1 MGRSNLDRSQYCI
14 SIKMTKLTI
23 LLLGVLTIAT
33 LAAAWENED
42 SSSLS
47 EEMVASR
54 QVRSPQRKIRK
65 TKGKPRKPMKKT
77 MKKGIRK
84 SGKAKKTMKKGTR
97 VQKKGTRVQKKGTRV
112 QKKGTRKVAKKQM
125 KPKTQK
131 KATKKVTKPKG
142 TKTSKPET
150 RQVADADTCYYK
162 SIKAMR
168 MLAGIVANFEKQQN
182 RMKAHS
188 KIASGKLDK
197 KDAFESINQKLIE
210 AGGGN
215 KSALTCSGSST
226 NPGAAQLTNLTT
238 VLGECQT
245 VLATSCN
252 MSLIPQPNNTQ
263 LDACNASIVAFK
275 AEAEKCLD
283 LSIKEK
289 SMSAAV
295 CECWTS
301 TAIDEL
307 FESNTD
313 CKFPE
318 ETRNITAA
326 KNKCVEEFGKCRKYE
341 DDASISITACA
352 SSSSALV
359 EKVAALTENAAAVDS
374 AKTAVQALAN
384 TARRTRRSD
393 SLSSC
398 TEVETT
404 ATALTSMVLVSPSS
418 TEILVLSAQITST
431 TVTCTT
437 EEAASLAAL
446 DALFEEAAN
455 ILVEAIDSVQEQLL
469 ALTGTTAS
477 TEVIENFSTE
487 SPTMETT
494 MMF

>member
-1 MGRSNLDRSQYCI
+1 MGRSNSGLSTASI

-47 EEMVASR
+47 EEMIASR
-54 QVRSPQRKIRK
+54 QVRSPQRKVRK
-65 TKGKPRKPMKKT
+65 TRGKSRKSPKTKKT

-131 KATKKVTKPKG
+131 KATKKVTK
-142 TKTSKPET
+142 TSKPET
-150 RQVADADTCYYK
+150 RQVADADTCFYK

-326 KNKCVEEFGKCRKYE
+326 KNKCVEDFGKCRKYE
-341 DDASISITACA
+341 DDAATSITACSTSA
-352 SSSSALV
+352 SALT
-359 EKVAALTENAAAVDS
+359 EKVAALSENAA
-374 AKTAVQALAN
+374 KTAEAQAVVKNLASSS
-384 TARRTRRSD
+384 RRMRRSER
-393 SLSSC
+393 SLGSC
-398 TEVETT
+398 TEVATT
-404 ATALTSMVLVSPSS
+404 ATTLITMVVDFPSS
-418 TEILVLSAQITST
+418 PDILVLSASIIASST
-431 TVTCTT
+431 VVCTDD
-437 EEAASLAAL
+437 EISSLAAL
-446 DALFEEAAN
+446 DAQFDEAAETFA
-455 ILVEAIDSVQEQLL
+455 EAIDSIQEQLIS
-469 ALTGTTAS
+469 LTGSTVEPGVTIPAGTAS
-477 TEVIENFSTE
+477 YF
-487 SPTMETT
+487 
-494 MMF
+494 